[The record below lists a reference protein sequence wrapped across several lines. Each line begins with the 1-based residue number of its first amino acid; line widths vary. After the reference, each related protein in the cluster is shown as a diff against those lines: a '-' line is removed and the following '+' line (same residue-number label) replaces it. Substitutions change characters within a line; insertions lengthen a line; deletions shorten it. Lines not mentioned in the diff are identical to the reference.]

1 LVRLV
6 VVATLV
12 LPATLRAQ
20 AATADAGAQA
30 VVAVFHADP
39 VPGATS
45 LTELKLV
52 QPLIMVHAALP
63 AAHLRFIGTLDLE
76 GLTMPNGELAPG
88 DWGEGFVDR
97 RHPHTYAHEL
107 LLVADDLLG
116 ARSLSRLSLTAG
128 KGFAPFGTD
137 DPMSR
142 PFVRFPVNHHLAQI
156 LERWVGIAA
165 WGTGPVTVE
174 AGLFDGDEP
183 ERPGQW
189 PRFSGRFGD
198 SWSARGTLRPLAGLE
213 LQGSHASV
221 ASPEHR
227 PGAGLTQRKWDLS
240 ARLSRPVAGH
250 AAYAL
255 IEWARTGE
263 ADGFFHFS
271 SLLAEVA
278 WSPGPHRASY
288 RIERT
293 TRPEEER
300 LLDPFRSERPH
311 LDNQIFGTTRWTV
324 HTFGYALSLP
334 LRALPLAIAPLA
346 ELSAGRVTRIEGL
359 FDPESFYGRTT
370 FWALTIGARITFGMP
385 MHRMGRYGAALPARS
400 AMHPHQL
407 SGLDGGTAGSRDG
420 GKVAESLP
428 VIPPSRPPVL

>member
-1 LVRLV
+1 VPAGRSDHLTRAIAL
-6 VVATLV
+6 AWLL
-12 LPATLRAQ
+12 LPAALSAQ
-20 AATADAGAQA
+20 SLSADAGAQA
-30 VVAVFHADP
+30 VIAVFYADP
-39 VPGATS
+39 VPGGTS
-45 LTELKLV
+45 RTELKLV
-52 QPLIMVHAALP
+52 QSLVMVHAAAP
-63 AAHLRFIGTLDLE
+63 RAHLRFIGTLDLE

-107 LLVADDLLG
+107 LVVADDPLD
-116 ARSLSRLSLTAG
+116 ATSSRLSLTVG

-165 WGTGPVTVE
+165 WEKGPITIE

-189 PRFSGRFGD
+189 PRFGGRFGD
-198 SWSARGTLRPLAGLE
+198 SWSARVTLRPVAGLE

-240 ARLSRPVAGH
+240 ARLTRPVAGH

-255 IEWARTGE
+255 LEWARTGE

-271 SLLAEVA
+271 SLLAELA
-278 WSPGPHRASY
+278 WSPGPHRVSY

-300 LLDPFRSERPH
+300 LVDLFRSERPH

-324 HTFGYALSLP
+324 HTFGYALSVP
-334 LRALPLAIAPLA
+334 VGALPVEIAPLA
-346 ELSAGRVTRIEGL
+346 EVSAGRVTRIDGL
-359 FDPESFYGRTT
+359 FDPETFYGRST
-370 FWALTIGARITFGMP
+370 FWSLTVGARITLGMR
-385 MHRMGRYGAALPARS
+385 MHRMGRYGAALPAEHP
-400 AMHPHQL
+400 MHAH
-407 SGLDGGTAGSRDG
+407 GSER
-420 GKVAESLP
+420 
-428 VIPPSRPPVL
+428 

>member
-1 LVRLV
+1 MPAGRSDHVTRAIVLAWL
-6 VVATLV
+6 L
-12 LPATLRAQ
+12 LPAALRAQ
-20 AATADAGAQA
+20 SLTANAGAQG
-30 VVAVFHADP
+30 VVAVFYADP
-39 VPGATS
+39 VPGGTS
-45 LTELKLV
+45 RTELKLV
-52 QPLIMVHAALP
+52 QPLVMVHAAIP
-63 AAHLRFIGTLDLE
+63 RAHLGFIGTLDLE

-116 ARSLSRLSLTAG
+116 AATSQLSLAVG

-165 WGTGPVTVE
+165 WEKGPITVE

-189 PRFSGRFGD
+189 PRFGGRFGD
-198 SWSARGTLRPLAGLE
+198 SWSARLTLRPVAGLE

-227 PGAGLTQRKWDLS
+227 GGAGLTQRKWDLS
-240 ARLSRPVAGH
+240 ARLTRPVAGH

-255 IEWARTGE
+255 LEWARTGE

-271 SLLAEVA
+271 SLLAELA
-278 WSPGPHRASY
+278 WSPGPHRVSY

-300 LLDPFRSERPH
+300 LVDLFRSERPH

-324 HTFGYALSLP
+324 HTFGYALSVP
-334 LRALPLAIAPLA
+334 VDALPVEIAPLA
-346 ELSAGRVTRIEGL
+346 EVSAGRVTRIEGL
-359 FDPESFYGRTT
+359 FDPEAFYGRTT
-370 FWALTIGARITFGMP
+370 FWSLTVGARITLGMR
-385 MHRMGRYGAALPARS
+385 MHRMGRYGAAMPAEHP
-400 AMHPHQL
+400 MHAH
-407 SGLDGGTAGSRDG
+407 
-420 GKVAESLP
+420 
-428 VIPPSRPPVL
+428 

>member
-1 LVRLV
+1 VPAGRSDHLTRVFVLG
-6 VVATLV
+6 TLV
-12 LPATLRAQ
+12 LPAAVRAQ
-20 AATADAGAQA
+20 SLTAGAGVQA
-30 VVAVFHADP
+30 VVAVFYADP
-39 VPGATS
+39 VPGGKS

-52 QPLIMVHAALP
+52 QPLVMVHAAVP

-88 DWGEGFVDR
+88 DWGESFVDR

-107 LLVADDLLG
+107 LLVADDLL
-116 ARSLSRLSLTAG
+116 AATSSRLSLTVG
-128 KGFAPFGTD
+128 KGFPPFGTD

-165 WGTGPVTVE
+165 WEKGPITVE

-189 PRFSGRFGD
+189 PRFGGRFGD
-198 SWSARGTLRPLAGLE
+198 SWAARVTLRPVAGLE

-227 PGAGLTQRKWDLS
+227 AGAGLAQRKWDLS
-240 ARLSRPVAGH
+240 ARLTRPVAGH

-255 IEWARTGE
+255 VEWARTGE

-271 SLLAEVA
+271 SLLAELA
-278 WSPGPHRASY
+278 WSPGPHRVAY

-300 LLDPFRSERPH
+300 LFDPFRSERPH

-324 HTFGYALSLP
+324 HSFGYAVSVP
-334 LRALPLAIAPLA
+334 VGALPAEITPLA

-359 FDPESFYGRTT
+359 FDPETFYGRST
-370 FWALTIGARITFGMP
+370 FWSLTVGARIRLGMR
-385 MHRMGRYGAALPARS
+385 MHRMGRYGAALPAAPMTHS
-400 AMHPHQL
+400 HQQ
-407 SGLDGGTAGSRDG
+407 
-420 GKVAESLP
+420 E
-428 VIPPSRPPVL
+428 VL

>member
-1 LVRLV
+1 MPAGRSDHLTRAIVL
-6 VVATLV
+6 AWLL
-12 LPATLRAQ
+12 LPAALSAQ
-20 AATADAGAQA
+20 SLTADAGAQA
-30 VVAVFHADP
+30 VIAVFYADP
-39 VPGATS
+39 VPGGTS
-45 LTELKLV
+45 RTELKLV
-52 QPLIMVHAALP
+52 QSLVMVHAAAP
-63 AAHLRFIGTLDLE
+63 RAHLRFIGTLDLE

-107 LLVADDLLG
+107 LVVADDLLD
-116 ARSLSRLSLTAG
+116 ATSRRLSLTVG

-165 WGTGPVTVE
+165 WEKGPITIE

-189 PRFSGRFGD
+189 PRFGGRFGD
-198 SWSARGTLRPLAGLE
+198 SWSARVTLRPVAGLE

-240 ARLSRPVAGH
+240 ARLTRPVAGH

-255 IEWARTGE
+255 LEWARTGE

-271 SLLAEVA
+271 SLLAELA
-278 WSPGPHRASY
+278 WSPGPHRVSY

-300 LLDPFRSERPH
+300 LVDLFRSERPH

-324 HTFGYALSLP
+324 HTFGYALSVP
-334 LRALPLAIAPLA
+334 VGALPVEIAPLA
-346 ELSAGRVTRIEGL
+346 EVSAGRVTRIDGL
-359 FDPESFYGRTT
+359 FDPETFYGRST
-370 FWALTIGARITFGMP
+370 FWSLTVGARLTLGMR
-385 MHRMGRYGAALPARS
+385 MHRMGRYGAALPAEHP
-400 AMHPHQL
+400 MHAH
-407 SGLDGGTAGSRDG
+407 GSER
-420 GKVAESLP
+420 
-428 VIPPSRPPVL
+428 

>member
-1 LVRLV
+1 VPAGRSDHLTRAIAL
-6 VVATLV
+6 AWLL
-12 LPATLRAQ
+12 LPAALSAQ
-20 AATADAGAQA
+20 SLSADAGAQA
-30 VVAVFHADP
+30 VIAVFYADP
-39 VPGATS
+39 VPGGMS
-45 LTELKLV
+45 RTELKLV
-52 QPLIMVHAALP
+52 QSLVMVHAAAP
-63 AAHLRFIGTLDLE
+63 RAHLRFIGTLDLE

-107 LLVADDLLG
+107 LVVADDLLD
-116 ARSLSRLSLTAG
+116 ATSSRLSLTVG

-165 WGTGPVTVE
+165 WEKGPITIE

-189 PRFSGRFGD
+189 PRFGGRFGD
-198 SWSARGTLRPLAGLE
+198 SWSARVTLRPVAGLE

-240 ARLSRPVAGH
+240 ARLTRPVAGH

-255 IEWARTGE
+255 LEWARTGE

-271 SLLAEVA
+271 SLLAELA
-278 WSPGPHRASY
+278 WSPGPHRVSY

-300 LLDPFRSERPH
+300 LVDLFRSERPH

-324 HTFGYALSLP
+324 HTFGYALSVP
-334 LRALPLAIAPLA
+334 VGALPVEIAPLA
-346 ELSAGRVTRIEGL
+346 EVSAGRVTRIDGL
-359 FDPESFYGRTT
+359 FDPETFYGRST
-370 FWALTIGARITFGMP
+370 FWSLTVGARITLGMR
-385 MHRMGRYGAALPARS
+385 MHRMGRYGAALPAEHP
-400 AMHPHQL
+400 MHAH
-407 SGLDGGTAGSRDG
+407 GSER
-420 GKVAESLP
+420 
-428 VIPPSRPPVL
+428 

>member
-1 LVRLV
+1 MPAGRSDHLTRAIVL
-6 VVATLV
+6 AWLL
-12 LPATLRAQ
+12 LPAALSAQ
-20 AATADAGAQA
+20 SLTADAGAQA
-30 VVAVFHADP
+30 VIAVFYADP
-39 VPGATS
+39 VPGGTS
-45 LTELKLV
+45 RTELKLV
-52 QPLIMVHAALP
+52 QPLVMVHAAAP
-63 AAHLRFIGTLDLE
+63 RAHLLFIGTLDLE

-107 LLVADDLLG
+107 LVVADDLLD
-116 ARSLSRLSLTAG
+116 ATSRRLSLTVG

-165 WGTGPVTVE
+165 WEKGPITIE

-189 PRFSGRFGD
+189 PRFGGRFGD
-198 SWSARGTLRPLAGLE
+198 SWSARVTLRPLAGLE

-240 ARLSRPVAGH
+240 ARLTRPVAGH
-250 AAYAL
+250 AGYAL
-255 IEWARTGE
+255 LEWARTGE

-271 SLLAEVA
+271 SLLAELA
-278 WSPGPHRASY
+278 WSPGPHRVSY

-300 LLDPFRSERPH
+300 LVDLFRSERPH
-311 LDNQIFGTTRWTV
+311 LDNQIFRTTRWTV
-324 HTFGYALSLP
+324 HTFGYALSVP
-334 LRALPLAIAPLA
+334 VGALPVEIAPLA
-346 ELSAGRVTRIEGL
+346 EVSAGRVTRIEGL
-359 FDPESFYGRTT
+359 FDPETFYGRST
-370 FWALTIGARITFGMP
+370 FWGLTVGARITLGMR
-385 MHRMGRYGAALPARS
+385 MHRMGRYGAALPAEH
-400 AMHPHQL
+400 AMYAH
-407 SGLDGGTAGSRDG
+407 GSER
-420 GKVAESLP
+420 
-428 VIPPSRPPVL
+428 